1 MSQFLTWEAIEA
13 VERGAYRVLLY
24 GPPGTGKTR
33 SAFEAARALGKSL
46 YNITLTDET
55 PAAELRGHFVP
66 QGDKWLFM
74 YGPATRAFVEG
85 AVLCLDEIDKASQD
99 CLDFLHGLLNDPEV
113 ARLTLPN
120 GEIVTPG
127 SGFQVIAT
135 MNGEL
140 GDLQPSLQ
148 DRFSIAIEVTEPHP
162 NAIASLPMD
171 LQGAARNFESYD
183 SSQRPSTIRRW
194 SAFASLRDAPGVG
207 VEIAAKAIFAHRAKE
222 LIDAYGFRSY
232 MPPAPDV
239 NSLESMSKNA
249 LVKEAVSRGIA
260 KSGTKAQL
268 IWRINTFDSK
278 AAAASPVVEDEEV
291 EDDEEYEEYVEPCSC
306 SECKND
312 RARAWARFNFDK
324 EPEADDDYWYCP
336 DCEGEHETEE
346 EALHCCYHDSDWIVY
361 CRENHRDPVL

>member
-1 MSQFLTWEAIEA
+1 MSTKQYLTWEEIEA
-13 VERGAYRVLLY
+13 IERGAYRVLLF

-33 SAFEAARALGKSL
+33 SAYEAARALGKSL

-66 QGDKWLFM
+66 QGNKWIFM

-99 CLDFLHGLLNDPEV
+99 CLDFLHGLLNDHEV

-127 SGFQVIAT
+127 KGFQVIAT

-162 NAIASLPMD
+162 DAIAALPMD

-183 SSQRPSTIRRW
+183 AVQRPSTIRRW

-207 VEIAAKAIFAHRAKE
+207 VESAAKAIFAHRAKE
-222 LIDAYGFRSY
+222 LIDAYGFRAY
-232 MPPAPDV
+232 RPPESVGTYERLPKAELV
-239 NSLESMSKNA
+239 NRARTAGLP
-249 LVKEAVSRGIA
+249 V
-260 KSGTKAQL
+260 SGTKAELVERLKAEEVRLAEAIANPSEPSPAVASGDEPCRCIDCRRQRAL
-268 IWRINTFDSK
+268 KWMRFNFERDS
-278 AAAASPVVEDEEV
+278 VEEDEEMYYCPHCLNEYED
-291 EDDEEYEEYVEPCSC
+291 EDD
-306 SECKND
+306 
-312 RARAWARFNFDK
+312 
-324 EPEADDDYWYCP
+324 
-336 DCEGEHETEE
+336 
-346 EALHCCYHDSDWIVY
+346 ALFCCYEDDVWISW
-361 CRENHRDPVL
+361 CRENDEYPA